1 VQACLIFQAGVQYVS
16 QLKWLTGAT
25 MSIKYLPATEVKNR
39 FGRVLREVVRAGG
52 PVYVER
58 DGKPV
63 AVILSIR
70 EYERTRRK
78 GKLTPKKIEALRG
91 AFGMWAER
99 SDITDAW
106 LKESRANWESSWKN
120 DRTG

>member
-1 VQACLIFQAGVQYVS
+1 
-16 QLKWLTGAT
+16 

-39 FGRVLREVVRAGG
+39 FGRVLREVARAGG

-70 EYERTRRK
+70 EYERTRRR
-78 GKLTPKKIEALRG
+78 GGLIPKKAEALRG
-91 AFGMWAER
+91 AFGMWSDR
-99 SDITDAW
+99 SDINDDW
-106 LKESRANWESSWKN
+106 LKVSRRNWESDWKN
-120 DRTG
+120 G